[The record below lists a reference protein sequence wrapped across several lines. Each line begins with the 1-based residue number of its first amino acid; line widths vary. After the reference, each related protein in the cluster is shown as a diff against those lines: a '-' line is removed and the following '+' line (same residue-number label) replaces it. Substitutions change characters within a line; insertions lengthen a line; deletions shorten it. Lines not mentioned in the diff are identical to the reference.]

1 MTQLKDET
9 LQKLQASLYRRLPL
23 YEHIGLTILEAG
35 NRNRF
40 RVPLN
45 ERNKNHFGS
54 VHAALQWAVAE
65 AVGGVAGTTL
75 TALKN
80 SGEYFL
86 VVKQVTIDFLKPAM
100 TDVDALVIITDEQI
114 ATIDQDLKEHGKVE
128 WELNCDITNSTGEI
142 VAKTNATYYASK
154 KR

>member
-1 MTQLKDET
+1 MTQLKQET
-9 LQKLQASLYRRLPL
+9 LEKLQASLYRQLPL
-23 YEHIGLTILEAG
+23 YEHVGLTVLEAG

-65 AVGGVAGTTL
+65 AAGGIAGATL
-75 TALKN
+75 TALNKN
-80 SGEYFL
+80 SEYFL

-114 ATIDQDLKEHGKVE
+114 AAIDRGLAAHGKVE
-128 WELNCDITNSTGEI
+128 WILNCEI
-142 VAKTNATYYASK
+142 KNTRDEVVARTTATYYASK
-154 KR
+154 QR